1 MEAAKLRREDKLTR
15 LMKAAVQK
23 KNTLD
28 YQEIMEILGE
38 DSLDP
43 ECIDQ
48 AFQMLEAG
56 GVEVKSDLSEE

>member
-38 DSLDP
+38 DRIWTRNASIRHSR
-43 ECIDQ
+43 CWRQ
-48 AFQMLEAG
+48 A
-56 GVEVKSDLSEE
+56 VWR